1 MWGYFKFEWVQFFTN
16 KKNVAIYCLLL
27 FAVIFYSLRV
37 APAYDPI
44 EKVDVDE
51 IEARYLTR
59 ATFLQDMAMKD
70 LTGSHP
76 SVFMAID
83 IFNYINPYDQKRL
96 DALDRGDLSAYAEA
110 TSEWY
115 DITNSFT
122 YQNGSFFYNPSY
134 YTYGSQYAEDNA
146 FYAYFENAKRYE
158 MFAKADY
165 DLSIALFEQRTAL
178 QTLERLL
185 NGPLPV
191 ILIGCAL
198 LLAIDIVT
206 KDRRNPTILRGFP
219 IADWKK
225 LFVKGFVALLGGI
238 VLFIP
243 ILIGIVIIGLQSG
256 FGHFGIP
263 VPYYTANVNWM
274 QEGLLDVMSLGMFFT
289 QCFLLLM
296 MWFIV
301 IITVVLLSSVVFR
314 NELVNLAIGM
324 LIIFGE
330 NFYFS
335 RGVGFF
341 WSVENYPTSYI
352 QVGQIVSK
360 IRNYYYMSDQLTVEF
375 GITLLFTSTVIVVIL
390 MMVIAL
396 NSRFKMV
403 K

>member
-1 MWGYFKFEWVQFFTN
+1 MWRYFKFEWVQFFTN

-27 FAVIFYSLRV
+27 FAVIFYSFKV

-59 ATFLQDMAMKD
+59 AAFLQKMELRDVTN
-70 LTGSHP
+70 LHP
-76 SVFMAID
+76 AVLMAID
-83 IFNYINPYDQKRL
+83 VFNYINPYDQKRL
-96 DALDRGDLSAYAEA
+96 DALSRGDLSAYAEA

-115 DITNSFT
+115 DITNSIT
-122 YQNGSFFYNPSY
+122 YNNESFAYNARY
-134 YTYGSQYAEDNA
+134 YSYGSQYAEDNA
-146 FYAYFENAKRYE
+146 FYAYFENTVRYK
-158 MFAKADY
+158 MFAQADY

-185 NGPLPV
+185 KGPLPL

-206 KDRRNPTILRGFP
+206 KDRRNPTLLKGFP
-219 IADWKK
+219 IADWKR
-225 LFVKGFVALLGGI
+225 LIAKGFVALLGGLA
-238 VLFIP
+238 LFIP
-243 ILIGIVIIGLQSG
+243 ILIGITIIGLQSG
-256 FGHFGIP
+256 FGHFGLP
-263 VPYYTANVNWM
+263 VPYYTANVNWQ
-274 QEGLLDVMSLGMFFT
+274 QEGLLDVMSLGMFIT
-289 QCFLLLM
+289 QCVLLLT

-301 IITVVLLSSVVFR
+301 IITLVLLCSVVFR
-314 NELVNLAIGM
+314 HELVNLAIGI

-360 IRNYYYMSDQLTVEF
+360 IRNYYYTTDQLTVQL
-375 GITLLFTSTVIVVIL
+375 GITLLFIFAVILLIL
-390 MMVIAL
+390 MMGITL
-396 NSRFKMV
+396 NKRFKMV